1 MKKVWTLAVTT
12 FQELIRE
19 KFFVVGLVMAF
30 LLVALSYLL
39 GSLSFYEQ
47 TRILFNIGT
56 MGIELVLIGL
66 ALFSGSV
73 LIHKEIELRTCQ
85 IILTRPLSRTIFLLG
100 KWTGLLIFIF
110 LTTLLLGLV
119 LLLLSF
125 EQFSNLNYLFV
136 LEQIFLKVVL
146 LMSLAFFMGLVLRP
160 VLASLVG
167 LSLYLLSHSV
177 QDIQFFLKRAH
188 GGQIPDWF
196 LIAQKLIP
204 RFDQFNW
211 KSFYFI
217 EKGIPSESFA
227 MMNFHYLSWIFLILS
242 ACLLVWRKKDI
253 G

>member
-1 MKKVWTLAVTT
+1 MKKVWTLAYTT

-30 LLVALSYLL
+30 LLVSLSYLL

-56 MGIELVLIGL
+56 LGIELVLIGL
-66 ALFSGSV
+66 ALFSGSS

-85 IILTRPLSRTIFLLG
+85 IILTRPLSRTLFLLG
-100 KWTGLLIFIF
+100 KWSGLLIFV
-110 LTTLLLGLV
+110 LVTTVLLGFVLLGL
-119 LLLLSF
+119 SS
-125 EQFSNLNYLFV
+125 EQFANTNFLFV
-136 LEQIFLKVVL
+136 MIQIFLKVVL

-167 LSLYLLSHSV
+167 LSLYLLSHAV

-188 GGQIPDWF
+188 GGQIPEWF
-196 LIAQKLIP
+196 FGVQKLIP

-217 EKGIPSESFA
+217 ENGITLEKFA
-227 MMNFHYLSWIFLILS
+227 TMTLHYSAWIFLILS
-242 ACLLVWRKKDI
+242 SCLLVWRKKDI

>member
-1 MKKVWTLAVTT
+1 MKKIWTLALTT

-19 KFFVVGLVMAF
+19 KFFVVGLVMA
-30 LLVALSYLL
+30 LILITLSYLL

-47 TRILFNIGT
+47 TRILFNVGT

-66 ALFSGSV
+66 ALFSGAV

-100 KWTGLLIFIF
+100 KWTGLFIFIL
-110 LTTLLLGLV
+110 LTTILLGLV
-119 LLLLSF
+119 LLVLSF
-125 EQFSNLNYLFV
+125 EQFANLSFFFV
-136 LEQIFLKVVL
+136 IFQIFLKIIL
-146 LMSLAFFMGLVLRP
+146 LMSLAFLMGLVLRP

-167 LSLYLLSHSV
+167 LSFYFLAHSV
-177 QDIQFFLKRAH
+177 QDIQFFLKRAND
-188 GGQIPDWF
+188 GVIPNWF
-196 LIAQKLIP
+196 LTFQKVIP

-217 EKGIPSESFA
+217 ENGILANNFA
-227 MMNFHYLSWIFLILS
+227 MMSIHYLSWIFLILS
-242 ACLLVWRKKDI
+242 GCLIVWRKKDI

>member
-1 MKKVWTLAVTT
+1 MKKVWTLAITT

-30 LLVALSYLL
+30 LLVAFSYLL

-66 ALFSGSV
+66 ALFSGAI

-85 IILTRPLSRTIFLLG
+85 IILTRPLSRTTFLLG
-100 KWTGLLIFIF
+100 KWMGLLIFIL
-110 LTTLLLGLV
+110 LTTVLLGLV
-119 LLLLSF
+119 LLVLSI
-125 EQFSNLNYLFV
+125 EQFSNLSYLFV
-136 LEQIFLKVVL
+136 LVQIFLKVVL
-146 LMSLAFFMGLVLRP
+146 LMSLAFLMGLVLRP

-188 GGQIPDWF
+188 GGEIPDWF
-196 LIAQKLIP
+196 LMAQKLIP

-217 EKGIPSESFA
+217 ENGILTNSFA
-227 MMNFHYLSWIFLILS
+227 TMSLHYFSWIFLILS